1 MYTYI
6 ISKGAGNSPIRKT
19 LQTVS
24 GESLDRVNV
33 TIPSGTTNYLLNFS
47 YNTGSGVYLG
57 MTTNTTSYP
66 LTLKTNSPSA
76 PVNTIIVSRDNQQ
89 IFFNAIN
96 ENLDFNNSTLKNINN
111 LFITN
116 TGTRAITLEI
126 EALTKL

>member
-1 MYTYI
+1 
-6 ISKGAGNSPIRKT
+6 
-19 LQTVS
+19 
-24 GESLDRVNV
+24 
-33 TIPSGTTNYLLNFS
+33 
-47 YNTGSGVYLG
+47 